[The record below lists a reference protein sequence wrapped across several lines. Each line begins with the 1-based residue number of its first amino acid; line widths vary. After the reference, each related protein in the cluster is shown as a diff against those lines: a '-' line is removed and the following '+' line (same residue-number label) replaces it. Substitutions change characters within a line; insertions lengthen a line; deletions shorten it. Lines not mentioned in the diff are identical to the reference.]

1 MATPSPT
8 GFTPKEVR
16 AFKIYAVIL
25 AAVLGGIAVRVPSGP
40 GRTLA
45 ALFVIVLLGLPP
57 LVIQFRR
64 RRANR
69 KQR

>member
-1 MATPSPT
+1 MPTPSPT
-8 GFTPKEVR
+8 GFTSKEIR

-25 AAVLGGIAVRVPSGP
+25 AAVLGVIAVRVPAGP

-45 ALFVIVLLGLPP
+45 ALGVIVLLVLPL